1 MAQAYKADGIP
12 GCLDEVFR
20 LTKPYMPPY
29 YLEEQRGL
37 AAGSVRTPP
46 PPSCHSH
53 LDLTTLVIERSL
65 GPDFCQGIPEVQ
77 FQRIAVM
84 GELTKMGCTMLGAWG
99 PASATGGLLQV
110 P

>member
-1 MAQAYKADGIP
+1 M
-12 GCLDEVFR
+12 
-20 LTKPYMPPY
+20 
-29 YLEEQRGL
+29 
-37 AAGSVRTPP
+37 
-46 PPSCHSH
+46 
-53 LDLTTLVIERSL
+53 